1 MVEYLLTIGADISA
15 CTDDNWQPLHC
26 ACRWNK
32 ASVASLLLQNG
43 AVINVQTKGGQTPL
57 HLAASNDQARDTL
70 QLLLTTRGVDA
81 TIRNGAGE
89 TARDLA
95 VSYSRLGY
103 LFEMTDD
110 CLNCSP

>member
-15 CTDDNWQPLHC
+15 CTEDNWQPLHC

-95 VSYSRLGY
+95 VSYGRLGY